1 MEPTERGGQ
10 EAGGRTVDYDYAL
23 PGELVAQAPAV
34 ERDASRLLVWHRREN
49 RHEHRRFVEIP
60 ELLPSPAVLVVNDSR
75 VIPARLRGRNPG
87 TGGAFELLLLGE
99 VGPNDWWAMVRPG
112 RRAPIGRTI
121 QLVGPG
127 GADSPVTATVTE
139 TNDEGHRRLRFDGT
153 NNLLADLES
162 LGEMPLPPYITRPA
176 GSRDPQ
182 DRRRYQTVYAGAP
195 GSVAAPTAGLHFTE
209 ALLGRVRARGIR
221 IAPVTLH
228 VGAGT
233 FAPVK
238 AERLVDHRMHSEPYW
253 VGAATADAINEA
265 RTAGHPVIAVGT
277 TSLRVLESLPRDP
290 AGRVRAGSG
299 STSIFLHPPARF
311 EVVNGLIT
319 NFHLPQSTLL
329 MLVSAFATPGELH
342 GRELVLRLY
351 AEAVRERYRFFS
363 YGDAMFIQ

>member
-1 MEPTERGGQ
+1 MPLRSSV
-10 EAGGRTVDYDYAL
+10 RL
-23 PGELVAQAPAV
+23 RPSPWLKPGLLLHLEPAV
-34 ERDASRLLVWHRREN
+34 KTGLTT
-49 RHEHRRFVEIP
+49 
-60 ELLPSPAVLVVNDSR
+60 LPSPAVLVVNDSR

-221 IAPVTLH
+221 IAPVTLLH
-228 VGAGT
+228 LYNTAMKEAGEEP
-233 FAPVK
+233 APRK
-238 AERLVDHRMHSEPYW
+238 KRK
-253 VGAATADAINEA
+253 
-265 RTAGHPVIAVGT
+265 
-277 TSLRVLESLPRDP
+277 
-290 AGRVRAGSG
+290 
-299 STSIFLHPPARF
+299 PARRRKPRRD
-311 EVVNGLIT
+311 EDD
-319 NFHLPQSTLL
+319 
-329 MLVSAFATPGELH
+329 E
-342 GRELVLRLY
+342 E
-351 AEAVRERYRFFS
+351 EAPRKS
-363 YGDAMFIQ
+363 MCSIS